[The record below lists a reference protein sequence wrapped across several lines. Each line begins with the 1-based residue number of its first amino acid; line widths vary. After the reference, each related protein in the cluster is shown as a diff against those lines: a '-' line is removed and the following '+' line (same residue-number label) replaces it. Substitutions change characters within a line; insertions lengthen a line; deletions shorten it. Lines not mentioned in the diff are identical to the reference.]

1 MGADATNSVF
11 KPAFSLSSFTVIKRL
26 VSSSLLSAIR
36 VVSVAYLRLLTCL
49 SAILIPA
56 CDSSSPA
63 FHMMYSAYK
72 LNKQNDNTYPCHTP
86 FPILSQSVVPCLV
99 LTLASWPIYRFLRRQ
114 VRWSGV
120 PITLRIFHSLLW
132 STQSVVFL
140 YLHCSFNK
148 SSLFLLAILW
158 NCAFSWVY
166 LSLFPL
172 PFVCLLFSDVC
183 KTSSD
188 NRFTF
193 FAFLFWGDSFGHC
206 LLYNVMILHP

>member
-1 MGADATNSVF
+1 MF
-11 KPAFSLSSFTVIKRL
+11 
-26 VSSSLLSAIR
+26 LLES
-36 VVSVAYLRLLTCL
+36 
-49 SAILIPA
+49 
-56 CDSSSPA
+56 CDSPHPS

-72 LNKQNDNTYPCHTP
+72 LSKQGDNIQPWCTP
-86 FPILSQSVVPCLV
+86 FPILNQSVVPCLA

-114 VRWSGV
+114 VRWSSV

-158 NCAFSWVY
+158 NSAFSWVY
-166 LSLFPL
+166 LSLSPS

-188 NRFTF
+188 NHFTF
-193 FAFLFWGDSFGHC
+193 LHSFLGGIVLVTTYCTMLWSSVHSPSGTLSTTSNPLNLFITST
-206 LLYNVMILHP
+206 V